1 MPVHLTRASHALALL
16 GAGLPLAAKAAPGE
30 SLVPPADVAWLWH
43 CHRLAPYRYAQ
54 HCRQDFSKVVE
65 AHPPFAFQH
74 AEPAYDQLPPG
85 AEAIDAGAKAR
96 DLWANAYPGEPFF
109 LPSDNSPGASEPSS
123 PTGVLAD
130 FDVLGSAERQAT
142 FLWQVSQPKFEDEEF
157 LADGV
162 EAYRRFVMLRKH
174 APEQT
179 IVPTYQ
185 IDLMWHTHILADF
198 GNYHADCLA
207 LSGKTL
213 NHVRE
218 PLRPTVAHL
227 PKV

>member
-1 MPVHLTRASHALALL
+1 MPPS
-16 GAGLPLAAKAAPGE
+16 
-30 SLVPPADVAWLWH
+30 DVAWLWH

-96 DLWANAYPGEPFF
+96 DLWANAYPNEPFF
-109 LPSDNSPGASEPSS
+109 LPSDSGPCASEPSS
-123 PTGVLAD
+123 PGVLAD

-174 APEQT
+174 VRPPTPAPLC
-179 IVPTYQ
+179 YRS
-185 IDLMWHTHILADF
+185 L
-198 GNYHADCLA
+198 G
-207 LSGKTL
+207 
-213 NHVRE
+213 
-218 PLRPTVAHL
+218 
-227 PKV
+227 